1 MVRDCVVHQNF
12 EFQTNLPQPHTP
24 SSLISLSFHCVQFI
38 FLEASVNPGS
48 CMSLF
53 LFFSLPSRTSAA
65 DVYEFIA
72 FYYTCFYGRIAGG
85 PAGSTCKACIV
96 CPAGI
101 FNFCAFSN
109 FKILH
114 FVTLCN
120 FIAKMNSVP
129 WATAHLIGVSTHLTY
144 IRHRDIIAQQTI
156 NYHFHHTSLLAA
168 LSIQK
173 YMV

>member
-1 MVRDCVVHQNF
+1 MH
-12 EFQTNLPQPHTP
+12 E
-24 SSLISLSFHCVQFI
+24 
-38 FLEASVNPGS
+38 
-48 CMSLF
+48 SLF

-65 DVYEFIA
+65 DVYELIA
-72 FYYTCFYGRIAGG
+72 SYYTCFYGRIAGG
-85 PAGSTCKACIV
+85 SAGSTCKACIV

-144 IRHRDIIAQQTI
+144 IRHRDIIAQQ
-156 NYHFHHTSLLAA
+156 NHQ
-168 LSIQK
+168 LSFPPHISSCCSIYPEIYGLRIFFILIVNICPQNCHRSASCVSPFEYIDNQNK
-173 YMV
+173 KNS

>member
-1 MVRDCVVHQNF
+1 MQ
-12 EFQTNLPQPHTP
+12 E
-24 SSLISLSFHCVQFI
+24 
-38 FLEASVNPGS
+38 
-48 CMSLF
+48 SLF

-65 DVYEFIA
+65 DVYELIA
-72 FYYTCFYGRIAGG
+72 SYYTCFYGRIAGG